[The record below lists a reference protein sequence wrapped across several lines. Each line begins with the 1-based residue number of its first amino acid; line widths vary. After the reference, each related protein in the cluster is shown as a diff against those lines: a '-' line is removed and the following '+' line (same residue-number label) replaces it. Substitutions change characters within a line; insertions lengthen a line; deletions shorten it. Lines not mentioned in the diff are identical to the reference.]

1 VTAGVPMVTWPLYA
15 EQFDNEKLIVYVL
28 RIVIGVGAQEW

>member
-15 EQFDNEKLIVYVL
+15 EQLDNEKLIAYVL
-28 RIVIGVGAQEW
+28 RIGIGVGAQEW